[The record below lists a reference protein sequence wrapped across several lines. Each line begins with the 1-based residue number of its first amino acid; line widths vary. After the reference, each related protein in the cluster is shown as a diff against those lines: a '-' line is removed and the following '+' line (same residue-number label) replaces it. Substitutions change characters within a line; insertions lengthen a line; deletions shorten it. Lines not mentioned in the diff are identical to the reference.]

1 MNKHPFYRISTKG
14 RKYSP
19 TPIVR
24 VDLDENGK
32 EIETIVMVSPLK
44 KQQGNLMSAAVVEY
58 LNSCEKIRKQF
69 GIEFGFE
76 FLKQ

>member
-1 MNKHPFYRISTKG
+1 MDKKYPHYRVSTKR
-14 RKYSP
+14 RKYSS

-44 KQQGNLMSAAVVEY
+44 KNQGDSMSAAVVEY
-58 LNSCEKIRKQF
+58 LNSCERLHKNF
-69 GIEFGFE
+69 GIDI
-76 FLKQ
+76 LKQ